1 MKTKTAM
8 IAALALAGAG
18 TLALSA
24 SAQDRPMLP
33 GGNWAGMLDETDGG
47 HRFGNPEA
55 KTRLVEFMSYTCS
68 HCATFAR
75 EGDGAIKLTLVP
87 TGRFSYEIRHLIRDP
102 IDLTATLLTHC
113 GDPKRF
119 GGNHEA
125 IMYRYDEW
133 IEKARK
139 TTQAQRSRWQF
150 GSLSARFQAIASDLD
165 FYDIMETRGYER
177 AEIDQ
182 CLTDEAKASALADR
196 SAASPARPASCS
208 TANCSR
214 ERMTGP
220 RSNPSSPTRSS
231 GRMNRLFGGKPCGY
245 AARRLPL
252 PPPSGLAFA
261 IQTRGN
267 R

>member
-55 KTRLVEFMSYTCS
+55 KTKLVEFMSYTCS

-113 GDPKRF
+113 GDPKKF

-133 IEKARK
+133 IEKARQ

-196 SAASPARPASCS
+196 SAADA
-208 TANCSR
+208 
-214 ERMTGP
+214 ERYGITGT
-220 RSNPSSPTRSS
+220 PSFVLDGELLEGTHDWSALEPQ
-231 GRMNRLFGGKPCGY
+231 
-245 AARRLPL
+245 
-252 PPPSGLAFA
+252 LADA
-261 IQTRGN
+261 L
-267 R
+267 